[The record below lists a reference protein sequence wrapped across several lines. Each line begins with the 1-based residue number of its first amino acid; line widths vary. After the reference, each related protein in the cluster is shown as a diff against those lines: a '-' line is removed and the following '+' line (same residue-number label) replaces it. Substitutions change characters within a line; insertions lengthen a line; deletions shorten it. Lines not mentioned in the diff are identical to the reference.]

1 MNIEKGQ
8 PLTLPDG
15 TIITNAG
22 DGNETTI
29 TTKEEIE
36 EDDNLRDI
44 AATAFNEEG
53 NRFQRTLADITVPFE
68 EMNPTMLVL
77 AYSMWGLDE
86 HAIGRVLGKT
96 GKDIHDFQLTN
107 LYIETRDQLVESL
120 RYAETNSIHGY
131 LAQQSG
137 KAVSEVV
144 RAMNQN
150 RDGDRSLRAA
160 QDLLDR
166 GGFRPAD
173 RVEHI
178 HKFEDD
184 LKIVYIKKDE
194 RNPIVIDIDL

>member
-1 MNIEKGQ
+1 MDIEKGQ

-15 TIITNAG
+15 TIIENAG
-22 DGNETTI
+22 DGSETTI
-29 TTKEEIE
+29 TTKEEIVADAE
-36 EDDNLRDI
+36 VADV
-44 AATAFNEEG
+44 AAFAFNEEG
-53 NRFQRTLADITVPFE
+53 NRFQRTLADISVPFE

-96 GKDIHDFQLTN
+96 GKDIAEFQLTN
-107 LYIETRDQLVESL
+107 LYIETRDQLVEAL

-137 KAVSEVV
+137 KAVSAVV
-144 RAMNQN
+144 RAMNGT
-150 RDGDRSLRAA
+150 DGDRQLRAA

-178 HKFEDD
+178 HRFEDD

-194 RNPIVIDIDL
+194 RNPIEIDVTL